1 MTTTK
6 ILTLVAVA
14 ALSLGGG
21 TAMADGPDGTSPDY
35 QSARALASAM
45 NASRAISQS
54 AGQIGA
60 GPSDAITRR
69 PGIFFD
75 FGARQ

>member
-14 ALSLGGG
+14 ALSLGVG

-35 QSARALASAM
+35 QSARAFASSM
-45 NASRAISQS
+45 NASRAINHS
-54 AGQIGA
+54 AGPIVSGS
-60 GPSDAITRR
+60 SDTITSR

-75 FGARQ
+75 FGARL

>member
-6 ILTLVAVA
+6 ILMFVAVA
-14 ALSLGGG
+14 ALSLGVG
-21 TAMADGPDGTSPDY
+21 TAMADGPDGPSPDY

-45 NASRAISQS
+45 NASRSINHSP
-54 AGQIGA
+54 GQIGS
-60 GPSDAITRR
+60 GSSDAITKR

-75 FGARQ
+75 YGAQP